1 MRDRYLRYFRSRR
14 PRPPENGEPETDR
27 TAFEAQIRAAFP
39 PPPVS
44 DALQARVAEICRAAA
59 APESRGRPAVR
70 NRRLWMRTARWGTLG
85 LAATALA
92 IVWLSGR
99 SDSTVLAAVL
109 HAMAAAP
116 VVHVVGIGDRGTYLE
131 EWIADGAGMALNNQ
145 EREKEEILVDD

>member
-1 MRDRYLRYFRSRR
+1 V
-14 PRPPENGEPETDR
+14 
-27 TAFEAQIRAAFP
+27 EAPIRAAFP

-44 DALQARVAEICRAAA
+44 GALQARVAEICRAAA

-92 IVWLSGR
+92 AIWLSGR

-109 HAMAAAP
+109 HAMDAAP
-116 VVHVVGIGDRGTYLE
+116 AIHISVAGDDGT
-131 EWIADGAGMALNNQ
+131 
-145 EREKEEILVDD
+145 R

>member
-1 MRDRYLRYFRSRR
+1 RIRHRSRTMRDRYLRYFSSRR
-14 PRPPENGEPETDR
+14 PRPPENGETETDR

-44 DALQARVAEICRAAA
+44 DALQARVAEICRTTA
-59 APESRGRPAVR
+59 APDSRGRPAAR

-99 SDSTVLAAVL
+99 SDNNAALAA
-109 HAMAAAP
+109 
-116 VVHVVGIGDRGTYLE
+116 
-131 EWIADGAGMALNNQ
+131 
-145 EREKEEILVDD
+145 